1 MAETVSRHVEGT
13 GTGPAFRAR
22 SPGAAPG
29 AGVVLL
35 RTGLAVLILA
45 FALLP
50 PRVHATGGQFG
61 LEFAIDAPWRL
72 EPIRAPNG
80 RLAYG
85 PVPITIAFHDAV
97 FEVARGRAASFVF
110 DRIHVG
116 RLKEI
121 RVREY
126 VADQPTPRQ
135 PVTVVTPAMLR
146 EIERRPL
153 VSTRTRE
160 PDTEICRPTPGR
172 DCAALLEI
180 SASHDWQ
187 GAFWYTP
194 RTPVT
199 PGRNIHLE
207 VTVVTTVLVPA
218 VPPFLPARILTRE
231 WSNVVV
237 VHAGEEPLPRFGDE
251 WLYGDLHYHSQ
262 MTDNEGESGYSYRNV
277 ARALGA
283 MGMDFVF
290 ATDHAS
296 NGVQVDGGIDGEY
309 CAGGG
314 SSCTEARDLN
324 PARFGAAKSILYAS
338 DGVNATVAS
347 EGRALARLQ
356 TANILPQVYMGEEL
370 DVWPEISSREFD
382 SGLLSYGDGLRYP
395 WPNSNGCLAANS
407 LAACR
412 TRYSR
417 RYAPR
422 DHRSHLLLD
431 EQGIPIEEEAG
442 AAISN
447 ETVRDVVVFVVPDG
461 TAPMPSR
468 QHLVYLPNSATTG
481 RDGWIG
487 GDTGPFGGAGKRLE
501 DVLREIEAGGVAFL
515 AHPVIGSRPGGPG
528 PDVVPYSDAAL
539 TRAWRSPAILGLQ
552 LWNENDHQYS
562 APDRRNP
569 TVIHPFS
576 PEGQPLTTQFSFR
589 WPFQQHDFG
598 AFPWTWQH
606 ATGHGAA
613 ADLYHGAFTW
623 DRFLR
628 RGLDPAQTGALAWL
642 PRGEP
647 RKWFMAGGS
656 DGHGDFNYRR
666 YGRPCLDRWC
676 DVPVTDTAI
685 GNPRNLVSM
694 ARRQDLPP
702 ILDTNA
708 LVPNVANAANPAP
721 GGPRR
726 HSNQQVIAALR
737 AGNFSVTDGPA
748 LRIAI
753 DRNRNGRIDPTDLAM
768 GETFDFFPG
777 EHIPL
782 LVEWLTTPEFG
793 PITQIDLYVGNQDAT
808 FASEG
813 VRPPG
818 RGAGYARDPSN
829 VLRIDLADVFG
840 RPLPG
845 QPAQIGRRGVARV
858 FLGPAQFG
866 LARADG
872 ALSYVRAVARTIDRS
887 PADDLDICPP
897 QGTAGSR
904 CGHRTAYSNPI
915 WNRFRLTCPA
925 RRPFPNLGDL
935 LGTTALGGGAG
946 TIVDVDND
954 AVPDTCESNV
964 PDPCRP
970 RTPHDRL
977 GEQANL
983 GNPPV
988 VSANPDLPGTHS
1000 PVKPIPATSCR
1011 TLVG

>member
-1 MAETVSRHVEGT
+1 MTETFSERGEIAGTECVFAAES
-13 GTGPAFRAR
+13 
-22 SPGAAPG
+22 SGAAIR
-29 AGVVLL
+29 AGMAFL
-35 RTGLAVLILA
+35 RIGLAFLILA

-50 PRVHATGGQFG
+50 RGVHATGGQFG

-72 EPIRAPNG
+72 EPIRGPNG
-80 RLAYG
+80 QLVYG

-97 FEVARGRAASFVF
+97 FEVARGRAASLVF
-110 DRIHVG
+110 DRIRVG
-116 RLKEI
+116 RLKEV

-135 PVTVVTPAMLR
+135 PLTVVTPSALR

-180 SASHDWQ
+180 STSHDWQ

-207 VTVVTTVLVPA
+207 ITVVTTVVVPA
-218 VPPFLPARILTRE
+218 MGPFIPARTLTRE
-231 WSNVVV
+231 WTNLVV
-237 VHAGEEPLPRFGDE
+237 VHAGEEPLPRFGDD
-251 WLYGDLHYHSQ
+251 WLYGDLHYHGQ

-296 NGVQVDGGIDGEY
+296 NGEQVDGGIDAEY
-309 CAGGG
+309 CVGGH

-324 PARFGAAKSILYAS
+324 PNRFGAAKTILYAS
-338 DGVNATVAS
+338 DGVNATIAS
-347 EGRALARLQ
+347 EGRALARFA
-356 TANILPQVYMGEEL
+356 TSNILPQVYMGEEV
-370 DVWPEISSREFD
+370 DVWPEISSREFNA
-382 SGLLSYGDGLRYP
+382 GLLSYGDGLSYP
-395 WPNSNGCLAANS
+395 WPDSNGCIARNNLATCQS
-407 LAACR
+407 
-412 TRYSR
+412 RYSQ

-442 AAISN
+442 AAVSN
-447 ETVRDVVVFVVPDG
+447 ETVRDVVVFIAPDG

-487 GDTGPFGGAGKRLE
+487 GDTGRFGGAGKRLE

-515 AHPVIGSRPGGPG
+515 AHPMIGNRPGGPG

-539 TRAWRSPAILGLQ
+539 VRAWRSPAILGLQ
-552 LWNENDHQYS
+552 LWNENDQHYS

-569 TVIHPFS
+569 TVIHPFT
-576 PEGQPLTTQFSFR
+576 PDDQPRTTQFSFR

-606 ATGHGAA
+606 AVANGPD

-628 RGLDPAQTGALAWL
+628 RGLDPAQTGSLAWL
-642 PRGEP
+642 PPGQP

-656 DGHGDFNYRR
+656 DAHGDFNYRR
-666 YGRPCLDRWC
+666 YGRPCLGRWC

-694 ARRQDLPP
+694 ARRQTGPLLVADA
-702 ILDTNA
+702 LDT
-708 LVPNVANAANPAP
+708 AAAR

-753 DRNRNGRIDPTDLAM
+753 DRNRNGRIDATDLAM

-782 LVEWLTTPEFG
+782 LVEWLSTAEFG
-793 PITQIDLYVGNQDAT
+793 PITRIDLYVGNQDAT
-808 FASEG
+808 FASEA

-829 VLRIDLADVFG
+829 VLRIDLADNFG

-897 QGTAGSR
+897 QGIAGNR
-904 CGHRTAYSNPI
+904 CGHRAAYSNPI
-915 WNRFRLTCPA
+915 WNRYRLTCPP
-925 RRPFPNLGDL
+925 RHRFPDL
-935 LGTTALGGGAG
+935 IGTSALGGGTG
-946 TIVDVDND
+946 TFVDVDND
-954 AVPDTCESNV
+954 AVPDTCESNI

-970 RTPHDRL
+970 PAPHDRFGGL
-977 GEQANL
+977 TNFGRD
-983 GNPPV
+983 PPV
-988 VSANPDLPGTHS
+988 VSADPDRPRPLS
-1000 PVKPIPATSCR
+1000 PAKPIPATSCR
-1011 TLVG
+1011 QLPG